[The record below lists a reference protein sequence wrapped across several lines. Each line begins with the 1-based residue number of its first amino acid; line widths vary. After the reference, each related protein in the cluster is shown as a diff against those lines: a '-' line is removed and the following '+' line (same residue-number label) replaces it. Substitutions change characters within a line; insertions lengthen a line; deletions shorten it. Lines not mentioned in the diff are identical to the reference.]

1 MPPREVAMNHS
12 SCILTFDLIGEHQNK
27 SFYVTE
33 IVLSLVFADVIFR
46 RERSDDQKCVCS
58 SQAKVH
64 SIRETFVFQTQI
76 YTFRT
81 FIRSLVCFPS
91 CLRRE
96 DQKNAHIVSCFFPL
110 FFSSREAERHAVSMV
125 NDPFLDL
132 FFGSEESI

>member
-1 MPPREVAMNHS
+1 MKFTFQIVPAREVAMSHS
-12 SCILTFDLIGEHQNK
+12 SRILTFDLTGEHQNK

-33 IVLSLVFADVIFR
+33 IVLSLVFADVIFW

-81 FIRSLVCFPS
+81 FIRSLVCFS
-91 CLRRE
+91 
-96 DQKNAHIVSCFFPL
+96 
-110 FFSSREAERHAVSMV
+110 FFSSPRGSKKGPHC
-125 NDPFLDL
+125 FLL
-132 FFGSEESI
+132 FPSIFLITRSRRTCR

>member
-1 MPPREVAMNHS
+1 MSHS

-33 IVLSLVFADVIFR
+33 TVLSLVFADVIFR

-58 SQAKVH
+58 SQARVH

-96 DQKNAHIVSCFFPL
+96 DQKKAHIVSCFFPL

-125 NDPFLDL
+125 K
-132 FFGSEESI
+132 

>member
-1 MPPREVAMNHS
+1 MSHS

-46 RERSDDQKCVCS
+46 RETSDDQKDVSS

-64 SIRETFVFQTQI
+64 PIQETFVFQTQI

-81 FIRSLVCFPS
+81 FMRSLVCFSFLSSPRGS
-91 CLRRE
+91 
-96 DQKNAHIVSCFFPL
+96 KKAHIVSCFFPL
-110 FFSSREAERHAVSMV
+110 FFSSREAGGHAVSMV